1 MTKKIWFITGVSTGL
16 GRAIAEAALSAGD
29 TVVGTLRKAA
39 TVEVVD
45 PTLKKAMED
54 EKAMDEGSPS
64 GDTPSSPGSNPS
76 GGAPQPEDKPAG
88 DAPEKP

>member
-1 MTKKIWFITGVSTGL
+1 MQLK
-16 GRAIAEAALSAGD
+16 AQE
-29 TVVGTLRKAA
+29 VVGGLRKAA

-54 EKAMDEGSPS
+54 EKAMDSAAPS
-64 GDTPSSPGSNPS
+64 GEVPSQPDDKSSRD
-76 GGAPQPEDKPAG
+76 APQPEDKPSG